1 MATFKVSIANNALLT
16 LTNVGDKKQKL
27 GPFVR
32 YGCGC
37 SECGAADTLPIRKY
51 DDVLEVLYDVRQT
64 EAAIK
69 DGDAFVYS
77 GRTWRAEGPHVIPL
91 EKAS

>member
-1 MATFKVSIANNALLT
+1 MATFKVSISKGTLLR
-16 LTNVGDKKQKL
+16 LTNVDDKKQKL

-37 SECGAADTLPIRKY
+37 SECGAADTLPIRRY
-51 DDVLEVLYDVRQT
+51 DDVLEVLYDVRQR
-64 EAAIK
+64 EATVR
-69 DGDAFVYS
+69 DGDLFVYS

-91 EKAS
+91 ETAA